1 MFKLVTFHESAQLLQ
16 NWIHL
21 KCDLHEVDEAVN
33 YYLPDLRGGLIVA
46 ERLEEGGLQLWGNSF
61 GEEWDPEENE
71 LEGDKYL

>member
-1 MFKLVTFHESAQLLQ
+1 
-16 NWIHL
+16 
-21 KCDLHEVDEAVN
+21 VDEAVN